1 LFNRLSILRCSGI
14 QSSFRTFHRLEAQ
27 RQSGPERYDDPIR
40 VQLRRVD
47 ELQQRVAAE
56 NSKAR
61 KQLIIA
67 EYPDLRDLLELYVHS
82 CRIG

>member
-1 LFNRLSILRCSGI
+1 
-14 QSSFRTFHRLEAQ
+14 
-27 RQSGPERYDDPIR
+27 
-40 VQLRRVD
+40 VD